1 MKKAMLHTK
10 VSVRLRKSEL
20 HDEWYLYL
28 EAYPVFKP
36 GHDKPCREREYLN
49 RIIRTPLWDKTRP
62 ARMDEYGNQS
72 YKPKRD
78 VNGIIVCRS
87 KADRETC
94 VFADNVRIL
103 RQREYDNTELY
114 SDTEQAMVEKKAR
127 GQADFIEYFGK
138 QAAKRYKNDTKS
150 VGVNW
155 DRAHDLL
162 KIFNKNKPLPF
173 AQIDM
178 HLIESFRD
186 SLLKAPRGGNKRGV
200 ISQNTASTY
209 FTLFKAALHQAFID
223 NYFDVD
229 IAAKVKGIPELK
241 VKRETLTLEEAE
253 LLAQT
258 PCENEVLKR
267 AFFFAILTGIRL
279 CDIHELT
286 WGEIQKTST
295 GWRVD
300 FTQRKTHVVDYLPI
314 NEQAYSLCGEPG
326 EHDQQIFAGLTGS
339 SWISRPLKKWI
350 AASGIKKH
358 ITFHCSRHTF
368 ATLQLENGTDIFVVK
383 GMLGHTNVKT
393 TQIYAHIVDKSK
405 RNAAEVLQI
414 DGLNTSNE
422 SLDDAKVI

>member
-10 VSVRLRKSEL
+10 VSVKLRKSEL
-20 HDEWYLYL
+20 RNEWYLYL

-49 RIIRTPLWDKTRP
+49 RIITTPIWDKTRP
-62 ARMDEYGNQS
+62 ARLNDYGVQT

-78 VNGIIVCRS
+78 MNGIIICRS

-94 VFADNVRIL
+94 IFADNVRIL
-103 RQREYDNTELY
+103 RQREYDNAELY

-127 GQADFIEYFGK
+127 GQEDFIEYFGK

-186 SLLKAPRGGNKRGV
+186 FLLKAPRGGNKSGT

-223 NYFDVD
+223 SYFDVD
-229 IAAKVKGIPELK
+229 IAAKVKGISGVESRREYLTIEELNK
-241 VKRETLTLEEAE
+241 
-253 LLAQT
+253 LAAT
-258 PCENEVLKR
+258 PCEYPMLKKA
-267 AFFFAILTGIRL
+267 AFFSALTGLRHSDIRKMTWK
-279 CDIHELT
+279 ELSVE
-286 WGEIQKTST
+286 GDHYRIN
-295 GWRVD
+295 
-300 FTQRKTHVVDYLPI
+300 FTQRKTGGVEYMPI
-314 NEQAYSLCGEPG
+314 SEQAYLICGEPA
-326 EHDQQIFAGLTGS
+326 EPDRLVFEGLQDP
-339 SWISRPLKKWI
+339 SWINRPVKKWI
-350 AASGIKKH
+350 EAAGIKKH
-358 ITFHCSRHTF
+358 ITFHCFRHSY
-368 ATLQLENGTDIFVVK
+368 ATNQLTEGTDLYTVSK
-383 GMLGHTNVKT
+383 MLGHTNIRT
-393 TQIYAHIVDKSK
+393 TQIYAKVVDSK
-405 RNAAEVLQI
+405 KEEAAQAIKLDLQS
-414 DGLNTSNE
+414 D
-422 SLDDAKVI
+422 VI

>member
-10 VSVRLRKSEL
+10 VSVKLRKSEL
-20 HDEWYLYL
+20 RNEWYLYL

-49 RIIRTPLWDKTRP
+49 RIITTPMWDKSRP
-62 ARMDEYGNQS
+62 ARLNDYGVQT

-78 VNGIIVCRS
+78 MNGIIICRS

-94 VFADNVRIL
+94 IFADNVRIL

-127 GQADFIEYFGK
+127 GQEDFIEYFGK

-178 HLIESFRD
+178 HLIGSFRD
-186 SLLKAPRGGNKRGV
+186 FLLKAPRGGNKSGT

-223 NYFDVD
+223 SYFDVD
-229 IAAKVKGIPELK
+229 IAAKVKGISGVESRREYLTIEELNK
-241 VKRETLTLEEAE
+241 
-253 LLAQT
+253 LAAT
-258 PCENEVLKR
+258 PCEYPMLKKA
-267 AFFFAILTGIRL
+267 AFFSALTGLRHSDIRKMTWK
-279 CDIHELT
+279 ELSVE
-286 WGEIQKTST
+286 GDHYRIN
-295 GWRVD
+295 
-300 FTQRKTHVVDYLPI
+300 FTQRKTGGVEYMPI
-314 NEQAYSLCGEPG
+314 SEQAYLICGEPA
-326 EHDQQIFAGLTGS
+326 EPDRLVFEGLQDP
-339 SWISRPLKKWI
+339 SWINRPVKKWI
-350 AASGIKKH
+350 EAAGIKKH
-358 ITFHCSRHTF
+358 ITFHCFRHSY
-368 ATLQLENGTDIFVVK
+368 ATNQLTEGTDLYTVSK
-383 GMLGHTNVKT
+383 MLGHTNIRT
-393 TQIYAHIVDKSK
+393 TQIYAKVVDSK
-405 RNAAEVLQI
+405 KEEAAQAIKL
-414 DGLNTSNE
+414 DLE
-422 SLDDAKVI
+422 SDVI